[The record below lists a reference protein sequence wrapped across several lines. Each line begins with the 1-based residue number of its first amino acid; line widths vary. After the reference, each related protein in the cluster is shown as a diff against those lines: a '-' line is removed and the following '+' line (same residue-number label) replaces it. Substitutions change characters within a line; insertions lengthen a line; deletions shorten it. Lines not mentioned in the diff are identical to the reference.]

1 MRKKPEQKLKKLTFI
16 SNKHTLCPIC
26 SEKFFKEELLTGGG
40 RLIAGKLTDE
50 LRRLYEPS
58 ARFGAVSPLVY
69 PVTVCPACYYAALG
83 LDFEKIERDAIAK
96 IEGLTAQRRKST
108 ALLFPTLDFRSPRTL
123 KEGMASCYLAMSCY
137 EHFKPYFMPTVK
149 RGILSL
155 RAAWLLS
162 DLHRKDPGANWDYA
176 AKIFYRK
183 ALFFY
188 RLALERDQ
196 KGEEALQ
203 MKANFG
209 PDTDKNYGYDGILY
223 LSGYLEYLYGE
234 KKDPARRLKT
244 LQYVK
249 RLFGKIFGLGKSS
262 KAKPSP
268 ILEKAKEIYAKI
280 GEEAAALAGGTGD
293 FGGAGEENGE
303 N

>member
-1 MRKKPEQKLKKLTFI
+1 MKTKREEKLKKLTFI
-16 SNKHTLCPIC
+16 STNHTLCPIC

-58 ARFGAVSPLVY
+58 VRFGEVSPLVY
-69 PVTVCPACYYAALG
+69 PVTVCPACYFAALG
-83 LDFEKIERDAIAK
+83 GDFEKVEREAAGAIEK
-96 IEGLTAQRRKST
+96 LTAFRRKS
-108 ALLFPTLDFRSPRTL
+108 AELLFPDLDFKRPRAL
-123 KEGMASCYLAMSCY
+123 KEGVASCYLAMTCY
-137 EHFKPYFMPTVK
+137 EHFKPHFMPTVK

-162 DLHRKDPGANWDYA
+162 DLHRKDPDANFDYA

-196 KGEEALQ
+196 KGEEALHT
-203 MKANFG
+203 KANFG
-209 PDTDKNYGYDGILY
+209 PDTDKNYGYDGVLY
-223 LSGYLEYLYGE
+223 ISGYLEYLYGD
-234 KKDPARRLKT
+234 KKDQARRLKT

-262 KAKPSP
+262 KNKPSP
-268 ILEKAKEIYAKI
+268 ILEKARDIYTKI
-280 GEEAAALAGGTGD
+280 GEEAARLP
-293 FGGAGEENGE
+293 GGAAEENGE
-303 N
+303 D